1 METVS
6 KVSLCL
12 YENTCKILMKAVYLR
27 LKKEKEG
34 KIIMADKI
42 IALACAAGMST
53 SLLVSKM
60 QKAAADKGLDYEIF
74 AKSTAD
80 IDNMLA
86 ATPKPD
92 VLLLGPQVG
101 FMKAEVQKKAQ
112 AADVPMDVIK
122 MQDYGMMRG
131 DKVLEAAEALMK

>member
-1 METVS
+1 
-6 KVSLCL
+6 
-12 YENTCKILMKAVYLR
+12 
-27 LKKEKEG
+27 
-34 KIIMADKI
+34 MAEKI

-60 QKAAADKGLDYEIF
+60 QAAAKEKGKDYDIF

-86 ATPKPD
+86 ANPKPD
-92 VLLLGPQVG
+92 VLLLGPQVAY
-101 FMKAEVQKKAQ
+101 MQ
-112 AADVPMDVIK
+112 ADVKKKTDAAGVPMAVIN

-131 DKVLEAAEALMK
+131 ANVVDAAEKLMGV

>member
-1 METVS
+1 
-6 KVSLCL
+6 
-12 YENTCKILMKAVYLR
+12 
-27 LKKEKEG
+27 
-34 KIIMADKI
+34 MADKV

-60 QKAAADKGLDYEIF
+60 QKADNGKDYEIF

-86 ATPKPD
+86 GTGSPKPD
-92 VLLLGPQVG
+92 VLLLGPQVA
-101 FMKAEVQKKAQ
+101 FMKGEVAKKAEI
-112 AADVPMDVIK
+112 AGVPMDVIK

-131 DKVLEAAEALMK
+131 DKVLAAAENLMN

>member
-1 METVS
+1 
-6 KVSLCL
+6 
-12 YENTCKILMKAVYLR
+12 
-27 LKKEKEG
+27 
-34 KIIMADKI
+34 MADKV

-60 QKAAADKGLDYEIF
+60 QKAAADKGKDYEIF

-86 ATPKPD
+86 GSGSPKPD
-92 VLLLGPQVG
+92 VLLLGPQVA
-101 FMKAEVQKKAQ
+101 FMKGEVAKKAEK
-112 AADVPMDVIK
+112 AGVPMDVIK

-131 DKVLEAAEALMK
+131 DKVLAAAETLMNI